1 MWRDIERKSHI
12 FDINDKLE
20 ALSDFL
26 AQAKE
31 DNSEVLQMKLL
42 PFPEDLVNLEDKVL
56 QNLLK
61 SDDTDGLTIQIL
73 QMLFSSMLILL
84 Q

>member
-1 MWRDIERKSHI
+1 
-12 FDINDKLE
+12 
-20 ALSDFL
+20 
-26 AQAKE
+26 
-31 DNSEVLQMKLL
+31 MKLL

-73 QMLFSSMLILL
+73 LITSQVVSIQLNL
-84 Q
+84 KTSIMKAKAL